1 MKENLVKFS
10 EIIAKIL
17 RKVLVDVVHSSER
30 SEMLISFKLEQY
42 CANKVVILNQRPQL
56 RRNTLFLVEIVKR
69 ICIFEKLTIIL
80 AQNLI
85 KINTS
90 R

>member
-1 MKENLVKFS
+1 MKFS